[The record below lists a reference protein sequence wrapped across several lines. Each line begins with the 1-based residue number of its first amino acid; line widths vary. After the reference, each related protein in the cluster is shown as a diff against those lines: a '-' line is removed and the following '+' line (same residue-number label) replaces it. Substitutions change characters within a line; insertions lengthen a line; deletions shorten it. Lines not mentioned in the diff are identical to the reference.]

1 MTNKKYASPPFIK
14 TVELASII
22 QIEMLQE
29 HVAGWLDDRSVEH
42 SSLCNFQLLFWQEG
56 IGWYSVLLLSDEGN
70 LWSMMPKLVIS
81 SGTCSSGLQ
90 GMSQGSE
97 LPSNQIVID
106 ITVVS
111 WDMFLLMYVSLL
123 GYDLLESHSNP

>member
-97 LPSNQIVID
+97 LYFITSRLNFPAGDLTHRLHHKRRLIVP
-106 ITVVS
+106 
-111 WDMFLLMYVSLL
+111 L
-123 GYDLLESHSNP
+123 